1 MPFRTEQFLS
11 KSVNRL
17 DFQAFFQQQESLR
30 SSNTIKLGLVE
41 GFKAT
46 TTFTQSQAD
55 GVEMIS

>member
-1 MPFRTEQFLS
+1 M
-11 KSVNRL
+11 NRP
-17 DFQAFFQQQESLR
+17 DFQAFFQQQEFLR

-41 GFKAT
+41 GFKDT

>member
-1 MPFRTEQFLS
+1 MPFRTEQFLW

-17 DFQAFFQQQESLR
+17 KLPGIFQQQESRR
-30 SSNTIKLGLVE
+30 SCNTIELGLVE
-41 GFKAT
+41 GFKDT